1 MYKYLPVPA
10 ASKMSV
16 ILFIAM
22 SSALAACSNGE
33 LALDDTYVPTTHY
46 EQFPIAV
53 TSGPVKM
60 EISSR
65 HGTLQSSQINAISGF
80 SRSASNSGS
89 SRITVLRP
97 SAGGASGKIARQ
109 VYQVL
114 VQSGISPGM
123 IVQRTY
129 PGPSRGSVRL
139 SYIRSVAVT
148 RECGDW
154 SRDMTNT
161 SGNEPYSNFG
171 CSTQNNIAA
180 MAVNPNDFVTPRPT
194 TPALAAARTPGVT
207 AVLNPPAAA
216 AAPAPAAP

>member
-10 ASKMSV
+10 ASRMSV

-22 SSALAACSNGE
+22 SSTLAACSNGE
-33 LALDDTYVPTTHY
+33 LAMDDTYVPATHY
-46 EQFPIAV
+46 ERYPIEV
-53 TSGPVKM
+53 TSRPVKM

-97 SAGGASGKIARQ
+97 SAGGASGRVARQ

-114 VQSGISPGM
+114 VQSGMSPGM
-123 IVQRTY
+123 IVRKTY
-129 PGPSRGSVRL
+129 PGPSKGSVQL

-154 SRDMTNT
+154 SEDLSNT
-161 SGNEPYSNFG
+161 SRNEPYPNFG
-171 CSTQNNIAA
+171 CAIQNNIAA
-180 MAVNPNDFVTPRPT
+180 MAVNPDDFVVPRAT
-194 TPALAAARTPGVT
+194 TPALAATRTPGVAAT
-207 AVLNPPAAA
+207 MKAAA
-216 AAPAPAAP
+216 ASDSAPAAP